1 MVKDCEKLKE
11 TAQDFAVDILIKER
25 DCYFD
30 DLDVEIIAKAY
41 MAGYKDA
48 ISQEHD
54 KTMIEKAKA
63 WVKNCFI
70 GPFGEG
76 LADNI
81 ANEFVKYLE
90 E

>member
-1 MVKDCEKLKE
+1 MTRKEEIELAWLSRAVQSNYRYDEKSFKE
-11 TAQDFAVDILIKER
+11 AVEW
-25 DCYFD
+25 
-30 DLDVEIIAKAY
+30 A
-41 MAGYKDA
+41 
-48 ISQEHD
+48 D
-54 KTMIEKAKA
+54 KTMIERAKA

-81 ANEFVKYLE
+81 ANEFAKYLE